1 MKVNGDV
8 KLLETES
15 SLSDYLTKEGYQI
28 SRIAVERNGAIVP
41 KGEYAN
47 VILSDADTL
56 EIVSF
61 VGGG

>member
-1 MKVNGDV
+1 MKVNGEV